1 MTMSLALLATGADDR
16 WYPGLGD
23 PTPMGFITVA
33 AYFFAAW
40 ACFRAYR
47 AEARSAVV
55 GMLAT
60 GARRD
65 ERLLSLFWLGL
76 FCMLILL
83 GLNKQLDLQTL
94 LTQTARDLSKAQ
106 GWYYD
111 RRPVQL
117 LFIALVGLGGI
128 AASVGLAYALRRVIR
143 RVWLAVLGV
152 AELMVFIVVRAA
164 SFHHVDQLLFTGTV
178 RLNWVL
184 ELSGISLIAIAAFRA
199 SAAASRE
206 AQPPT

>member
-1 MTMSLALLATGADDR
+1 MTMPLALLTTGADDR
-16 WYPGLGD
+16 WYPGIGD

-33 AYFFAAW
+33 AYLFAAW
-40 ACFRAYR
+40 VCFRAYR
-47 AEARSAVV
+47 AEARRAVV
-55 GMLAT
+55 GIIERE
-60 GARRD
+60 ARRD
-65 ERLLSLFWLGL
+65 ERLLSMFWLGL
-76 FCMLILL
+76 FCMLLFL

-117 LFIALVGLGGI
+117 LFIALVGLAGVS
-128 AASVGLAYALRRVIR
+128 ASVGLAYALRKVIG
-143 RVWLAVLGV
+143 RVWLAVLGI

-184 ELSGISLIAIAAFRA
+184 ELSGISLIAIAAWRA
-199 SAAASRE
+199 ASAASRE